1 MIQSNNNIVRS
12 LNNLIEYSTDFR
24 FKRRANFKQLH
35 TAIIKNHFNAS
46 SVVLDI
52 EKGTVLLG
60 IDMLERGA
68 EVEITFNSLEK
79 FLKSCIRETEE
90 NISFYKNILHY
101 YAMTEA
107 VA

>member
-1 MIQSNNNIVRS
+1 MIQPNNTIVRS
-12 LNNLIEYSTDFR
+12 ISNLIEYSTDFR
-24 FKRRANFKQLH
+24 YQRRASFKQLH
-35 TAIIKNHFNAS
+35 IAIIKNHFNAT

-52 EKGTVLLG
+52 DNGTALLG
-60 IDMLERGA
+60 VDMLEKGA
-68 EVEITFNSLEK
+68 EVEITFDDLQK
-79 FLKSCIRETEE
+79 FLKSCIRENKE